1 MLCIRLNQI
10 IDTWVSNID
19 LTLYSNGGTKHVF
32 QDLTHIF
39 REWNCCADKT
49 WIVFQKPLRM
59 ISIEIS

>member
-32 QDLTHIF
+32 QDLTF
-39 REWNCCADKT
+39 LGNG
-49 WIVFQKPLRM
+49 IVVLIKLPTMVYF
-59 ISIEIS
+59 